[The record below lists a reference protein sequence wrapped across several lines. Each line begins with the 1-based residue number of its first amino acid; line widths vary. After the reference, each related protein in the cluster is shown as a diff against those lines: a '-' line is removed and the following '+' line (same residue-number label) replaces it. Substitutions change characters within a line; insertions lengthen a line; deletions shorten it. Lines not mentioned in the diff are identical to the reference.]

1 MAMESIGYI
10 QDCSLV
16 RDAQGGNQAAFAQ
29 LVHTYDTA
37 VLRLALR
44 LTGSESDAQ
53 DIHQEAFLRVYKKLA
68 GFRFECSFSTWIYR
82 IVTNVCLD
90 HLRRNQAR
98 KRNGT
103 IEVNDDKLVNQLSDD
118 RPGNN
123 PEQQIL
129 DQELSE
135 QILGALQR
143 LTPRERIVFDLK
155 HFQGLKLRSVS
166 EILNTSEGSV
176 KTTFFR
182 ATRKLRFQLTRYTK
196 RNRSSMK
203 ECCDKGANQ
212 GRKAKRL
219 VVTTTLAT
227 TVNAPMSEL
236 RPATRDRILIIAGN
250 GALQKTLHEI
260 FSSEGYEVGLAPDGL
275 AGLEMLRQVRP
286 SAVIVD
292 LQHPGPPGYD
302 LCKKIVN
309 SITGLPLVILSP
321 SSEVAEKVLLLETGA
336 DDYVTIPF
344 SSRELVARLR
354 ALIRRA
360 SRVGLRSLSLDQ
372 AGCS

>member
-1 MAMESIGYI
+1 MESIDDI

-16 RDAQGGNQAAFAQ
+16 RDAQAGNQAAFTQ
-29 LVHTYDTA
+29 LVHTYDSA

-53 DIHQEAFLRVYKKLA
+53 DIHQEAFLRVYKKLD

-90 HLRRNQAR
+90 RLRRNQAR
-98 KRNGT
+98 KKNGAL
-103 IEVNDDKLVNQLSDD
+103 EVNADDLLNQLADD

-129 DQELSE
+129 DQELSA
-135 QILGALQR
+135 QILRALQR

-176 KTTFFR
+176 KMTFFR
-182 ATRKLRFQLTRYTK
+182 ATRKLRFQLNKYTK

-203 ECCDKGANQ
+203 ECCDKGVNQ
-212 GRKAKRL
+212 RQEAKRL
-219 VVTTTLAT
+219 VVTTTLAAT
-227 TVNAPMSEL
+227 GDAPMSEL
-236 RPATRDRILIIAGN
+236 RAATQDRILIIAGN
-250 GALQKTLHEI
+250 GALQKTLHEL
-260 FSSEGYEVGLAPDGL
+260 FSSEGYEVDLAPDGL
-275 AGLEMLRQVRP
+275 AGLEMLRQGRP

-292 LQHPGPPGYD
+292 LQHLGPLGYE
-302 LCKKIVN
+302 LCKKIAN
-309 SITGLPLVILSP
+309 SITHLPLVILSP

-354 ALIRRA
+354 AIRRA
-360 SRVGLRSLSLDQ
+360 SCVGLESSFLDK
-372 AGCS
+372 ARCS